1 MFIEV
6 TTQRLDKDNIPIGKP
21 FELMINADFID
32 NIMKITEEE
41 KKERCIPPNF
51 NACLIT
57 RYGCDEQMVYYT
69 FNTYEELKNKLK
81 SI

>member
-6 TTQRLDKDNIPIGKP
+6 TTQRLDKDNIPIGES
-21 FELMINADFID
+21 FEMMINVDAID

-41 KKERCIPPNF
+41 KKEQCIPPNF
-51 NACLIT
+51 NTRLIV
-57 RYGCDEQMVYYT
+57 RYGCDEQMMYYI